1 MRYDVR
7 HRSTYIYAQ
16 PVDLSHHMLKLTPRA
31 LGFQSVLAS
40 AIETNPSPAFM
51 GAAAD
56 YFGNGVTFLAL
67 TEPHDRLQVE
77 MHATVEVKFPQPPP
91 AETTPAWNSVRD
103 ALRTAPDTDLL
114 EASEFVYE
122 SPLTPVDA
130 EIAAYAAPSFPP
142 DRPLLAAALDL
153 NQRIHRDF
161 IFDGNATLVSTPL
174 SEVMKRRRGVCQ
186 DFAHLTLA
194 AHRAMGLAAR
204 YISGYIR
211 TYHQQD
217 GPILAGA
224 DASHAWVSIYCPGAG
239 WVDLDPTNDL
249 VVSEEHIVLAWGRDY
264 GDISPIRGVILGG
277 GEHTLDVAVDVVP
290 IT

>member
-1 MRYDVR
+1 MRYEVR

-16 PVDLSHHMLKLTPRA
+16 PVDLSHHMLKLTPRP

-40 AIETNPSPAFM
+40 AIETNPSATFM
-51 GAAAD
+51 GAGAD

-77 MHATVEVKFPQPPP
+77 MHATVEVKFPPPP
-91 AETTPAWNSVRD
+91 PSETTPPWDSVRD
-103 ALRTAPDTDLL
+103 AFRAAPGPDLL

-122 SPLTPVDA
+122 SPLTPVDT
-130 EIAAYAAPSFPP
+130 EIAGYAAPSFPP
-142 DRPLLAAALDL
+142 GRPLLAAALDL

-161 IFDGNATLVSTPL
+161 IFDGNATLISTPL
-174 SEVMKRRRGVCQ
+174 SEVMRRRRGVCQ
-186 DFAHLTLA
+186 DFAHLSLA
-194 AHRAMGLAAR
+194 AYRAMGLAAR
-204 YISGYIR
+204 YVSGYIR
-211 TYHQQD
+211 THHEQN
-217 GPILAGA
+217 GPVLAGA
-224 DASHAWVSIYCPGAG
+224 DASHAWVSVYCPGVG

-290 IT
+290 IA